1 MLRTDVCW
9 DQIARWVSTV
19 MRESVEVSM
28 GDSGRDGIPREP
40 CGGGEGEHNVS
51 TVRGGDI
58 ILVKECFAVFCRV
71 KIPVKISLTLLETI
85 GENQ

>member
-9 DQIARWVSTV
+9 EQTAHWVSTV

-51 TVRGGDI
+51 TVREGWGEHHSCHRMFCS
-58 ILVKECFAVFCRV
+58 ILQGENTCQDV
-71 KIPVKISLTLLETI
+71 INTI
-85 GENQ
+85 GNHW